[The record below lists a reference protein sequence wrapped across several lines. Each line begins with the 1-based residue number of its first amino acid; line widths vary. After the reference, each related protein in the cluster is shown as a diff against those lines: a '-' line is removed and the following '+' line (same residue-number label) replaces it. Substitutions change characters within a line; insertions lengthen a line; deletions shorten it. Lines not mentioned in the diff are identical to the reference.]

1 MKAAKKLTVLVAD
14 DHTIVREGLLGLLRR
29 EPDLDVVAEAADGE
43 EALGGVES
51 LALDVAILDIA
62 MPRMT
67 GVEVARKV
75 RDLGLRTAV
84 VLLSMHIEPAF
95 VRAALD
101 AGASAY
107 VLKTAGARELV
118 EAVRA
123 AAAGDM
129 YLSPRVTSTALG
141 AVRTEPREAPPLTPR
156 ERDVLRFLARGL
168 SSKEIA
174 TELAIG
180 ARTVDGYR
188 AEIMEKLGIRH
199 VPGLVKYAIRH
210 QLATLDEES

>member
-1 MKAAKKLTVLVAD
+1 MQATKKLTVLIAD
-14 DHTIVREGLLGLLRR
+14 DHTIVRET
-29 EPDLDVVAEAADGE
+29 
-43 EALGGVES
+43 S
-51 LALDVAILDIA
+51 LAPDVAILDIA

-84 VLLSMHIEPAF
+84 VLLSMHVEPAF

-107 VLKTAGARELV
+107 VLKTAGARELIG
-118 EAVRA
+118 ALHA

-129 YLSPRVTSTALG
+129 YLSPHVTSTALG
-141 AVRTEPREAPPLTPR
+141 VRAEPKDAPPLSPR
-156 ERDVLRFLARGL
+156 ERDVLRCLARGL
-168 SSKEIA
+168 ASKEIA
-174 TELAIG
+174 TELAISS
-180 ARTVDGYR
+180 RTIDSYR

-210 QLATLDEES
+210 QLATLEDER